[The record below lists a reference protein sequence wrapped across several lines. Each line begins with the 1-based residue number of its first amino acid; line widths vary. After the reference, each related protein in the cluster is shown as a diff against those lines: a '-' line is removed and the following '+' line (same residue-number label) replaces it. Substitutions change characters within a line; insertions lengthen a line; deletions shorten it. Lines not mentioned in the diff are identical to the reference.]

1 MTSTPVKDVGSV
13 LSNLG
18 SAIGNSVKVAAGEG
32 FQTVL
37 SGQAGRENA
46 GNAPDKAQASAKKT
60 PGDSLKAKDDHLAR
74 VKNRKPV
81 NVTQPD
87 SEEAEEISPEKQDE
101 VMALLGTAAA
111 DMMQEIADTFG
122 ISVEELQ
129 SIMQEMGMESI
140 DVLDQGRLGEL
151 LLKVAGAEDSYALLT
166 DSELYDN
173 YQELLGKLETV
184 LQEAG
189 EELDME
195 PGKIQETLEN
205 LSESP
210 SPREENP
217 AETLRE
223 IPVEVLTENPKEAQ
237 SQEKETVQERPEE
250 AADTSLQTVAQPEKV
265 SGTTQEPQTEAEGGK
280 YREHKEHS
288 DRGDHGSLFAQDARI
303 QFQPQFSTQVQQTG
317 ATSEAWST
325 DTQDIM
331 RQIMDF
337 MRLQVKADTSNLEMQ
352 LHPESLGTLQI
363 HLASKGGVVTANFIA
378 QNEAVKAAL
387 ESQMVQLKEHFE
399 QQGVKVE
406 AIEVTVQSHAF
417 ERNLDQGRGQN
428 SAQEQSSK
436 RTRTRRINLNDI
448 PEVESLEEEDA
459 LAAEMMAASGSQ
471 VDYTA

>member
-13 LSNLG
+13 LNSLSG
-18 SAIGNSVKVAAGEG
+18 AIGNNIKAATGMG

-37 SGQAGRENA
+37 NGQASRENA
-46 GNAPDKAQASAKKT
+46 GNAPHKAQASVKKT

-74 VKNRKPV
+74 MENRKSV
-81 NVTQPD
+81 NNAQTDSVE
-87 SEEAEEISPEKQDE
+87 SEEIPPEKLEEI
-101 VMALLGTAAA
+101 VALLGTAAA
-111 DMMQEIADTFG
+111 DMMQEIADAFG

-129 SIMQEMGMESI
+129 SIMQEIGMEPTS
-140 DVLDQGRLGEL
+140 VLDQGRLGEL

-173 YQELLGKLETV
+173 YQELLGKLETI
-184 LQEAG
+184 LQETG
-189 EELDME
+189 EELNME
-195 PGKIQETLEN
+195 PEQLQKTLED
-205 LSESP
+205 LS
-210 SPREENP
+210 
-217 AETLRE
+217 ETLRPGE
-223 IPVEVLTENPKEAQ
+223 EFPVEVLAENPEKTQ
-237 SQEKETVQERPEE
+237 PQEKQTVQEQPEE
-250 AADTSLQTVAQPEKV
+250 ALDASLQTAAQPEKV
-265 SGTTQEPQTEAEGGK
+265 SGSAKEPQTENEGGK
-280 YREHKEHS
+280 HREHS
-288 DRGDHGSLFAQDARI
+288 DRNDHGSLFAQDART
-303 QFQPQFSTQVQQTG
+303 QFQPQFGTQVQQTG
-317 ATSEAWST
+317 ATSQAWST

-337 MRLQVKADTSNLEMQ
+337 MRIQVKADTSNLEMQ

-387 ESQMVQLKEHFE
+387 ENQMVQLKENFE

-417 ERNLDQGRGQN
+417 DRNLDQGRGQD
-428 SAQEQSSK
+428 SAQDQSSK
-436 RTRTRRINLNDI
+436 RTRTRRINLSDA
-448 PEVESLEEEDA
+448 PTMESLDEEDA

>member
-13 LSNLG
+13 LSSLG
-18 SAIGNSVKVAAGEG
+18 NTIGNSTKAVMGTG

-37 SGQAGRENA
+37 NGQAGRENA
-46 GNAPDKAQASAKKT
+46 GNAPDKAQASVKKT

-74 VKNRKPV
+74 VENRKPV
-81 NVTQPD
+81 DVSQPD
-87 SEEAEEISPEKQDE
+87 SEESEEIPAEKLE
-101 VMALLGTAAA
+101 EIVALLGTAAA
-111 DMMQEIADTFG
+111 DMMQEIADAFG

-129 SIMQEMGMESI
+129 SIMQEIGMEPTS
-140 DVLDQGRLGEL
+140 VLDQGRLGEL
-151 LLKVAGAEDSYALLT
+151 LLRVAGAEDSYALLT

-184 LQEAG
+184 LQETG
-189 EELDME
+189 EELGME
-195 PGKIQETLEN
+195 PEQLQETLED
-205 LSESP
+205 LS
-210 SPREENP
+210 
-217 AETLRE
+217 ETLRPREE
-223 IPVEVLTENPKEAQ
+223 IPVEVLTEESEEVQPQGKESAQ
-237 SQEKETVQERPEE
+237 EQPEE
-250 AADTSLQTVAQPEKV
+250 AVDASLQTTVQPEKV
-265 SGTTQEPQTEAEGGK
+265 SGPAKEPQTEAEGGK
-280 YREHKEHS
+280 HREHS
-288 DRGDHGSLFAQDARI
+288 DRNDHGSLFAQDIRT
-303 QFQPQFSTQVQQTG
+303 QFQTQFSTQVQQTS
-317 ATSEAWST
+317 AASETWST

-337 MRLQVKADTSNLEMQ
+337 MKIQVKADTSNLEMQ

-387 ESQMVQLKEHFE
+387 ETQMVQLKENFE

-428 SAQEQSSK
+428 NTQDQSSK
-436 RTRTRRINLNDI
+436 RTRTRRINLNDA
-448 PEVESLEEEDA
+448 PAVENLEEEDA

>member
-13 LSNLG
+13 LSSLSG
-18 SAIGNSVKVAAGEG
+18 AIGNSTKAVVGAG

-37 SGQAGRENA
+37 NGQAGRGNA
-46 GNAPDKAQASAKKT
+46 GNAPDKAQASVKKT

-74 VKNRKPV
+74 VENRKTV
-81 NVTQPD
+81 DDAQTD
-87 SEEAEEISPEKQDE
+87 SAESEEIPPEKLEEIA
-101 VMALLGTAAA
+101 ALLGTAAA

-129 SIMQEMGMESI
+129 SIMQEIGMEPIS
-140 DVLDQGRLGEL
+140 VLDQGRLGEL
-151 LLKVAGAEDSYALLT
+151 LLKVAGAEDSYALLM

-173 YQELLGKLETV
+173 YQELLGKLETM
-184 LQEAG
+184 LQETG

-195 PGKIQETLEN
+195 PGQLQKTLEDLGETLN
-205 LSESP
+205 S
-210 SPREENP
+210 RE
-217 AETLRE
+217 E
-223 IPVEVLTENPKEAQ
+223 IPVEVLTEESEETQPQ
-237 SQEKETVQERPEE
+237 GKETVKAQPEE
-250 AADTSLQTVAQPEKV
+250 VADASLQTAAQPEKV
-265 SGTTQEPQTEAEGGK
+265 SGPAKEPQTEAEGGK
-280 YREHKEHS
+280 HREHS
-288 DRGDHGSLFAQDARI
+288 DRNDHGSLFAQDTRT
-303 QFQPQFSTQVQQTG
+303 QFQPQFGTQVQQTG

-337 MRLQVKADTSNLEMQ
+337 MRIQVKADTSNLEMQ

-363 HLASKGGVVTANFIA
+363 HLASKGGMVTANFIA
-378 QNEAVKAAL
+378 QNEAVKTAL
-387 ESQMVQLKEHFE
+387 ESQMVQLKENFE

-428 SAQEQSSK
+428 SAQDQSSK
-436 RTRTRRINLNDI
+436 RTRTRRINLSDA
-448 PEVESLEEEDA
+448 PAVESLEEEDA

>member
-13 LSNLG
+13 LSSLSG
-18 SAIGNSVKVAAGEG
+18 TIGNSTKAVVGAG

-37 SGQAGRENA
+37 NGQAGRGNA
-46 GNAPDKAQASAKKT
+46 GNAPDKAQASVKKT

-74 VKNRKPV
+74 VENRKSV
-81 NVTQPD
+81 DDAQTD
-87 SEEAEEISPEKQDE
+87 SAESEEIPPEKLEEI
-101 VMALLGTAAA
+101 VALLGTAAA

-129 SIMQEMGMESI
+129 SIMQEIGMEPIS
-140 DVLDQGRLGEL
+140 VLDQGRLGEL
-151 LLKVAGAEDSYALLT
+151 LLKVAGAEDSYALLM

-173 YQELLGKLETV
+173 YQELLGKLETM
-184 LQEAG
+184 LQETG

-195 PGKIQETLEN
+195 PGQLQKTLEDLGETLN
-205 LSESP
+205 S
-210 SPREENP
+210 RE
-217 AETLRE
+217 E
-223 IPVEVLTENPKEAQ
+223 IPVEVLTEESEETQPQ
-237 SQEKETVQERPEE
+237 GKETVKAQPEE
-250 AADTSLQTVAQPEKV
+250 AADASLQTAAQPEKV
-265 SGTTQEPQTEAEGGK
+265 SGPAKEPQTEAEGGK
-280 YREHKEHS
+280 HREHS
-288 DRGDHGSLFAQDARI
+288 DRNDHGSLFAQDTRT
-303 QFQPQFSTQVQQTG
+303 QFQPQFGTQVQQTG

-337 MRLQVKADTSNLEMQ
+337 MRIQVKADTSNLEMQ

-363 HLASKGGVVTANFIA
+363 HLASKGGMVTANFIA
-378 QNEAVKAAL
+378 QNEAVKTAL
-387 ESQMVQLKEHFE
+387 ESQMVQLKENFE

-428 SAQEQSSK
+428 SAQDQSSK
-436 RTRTRRINLNDI
+436 RTRTRRINLSDA
-448 PEVESLEEEDA
+448 PAVESLEEEDA

>member
-13 LSNLG
+13 LNSLS
-18 SAIGNSVKVAAGEG
+18 SAIGNSAKAAAGAG

-37 SGQAGRENA
+37 NGQAGRENA
-46 GNAPDKAQASAKKT
+46 GNAPDKTQASVKKT
-60 PGDSLKAKDDHLAR
+60 PGDSLKAKGDHLAR
-74 VKNRKPV
+74 VENRKTVSDAQTDPV
-81 NVTQPD
+81 E
-87 SEEAEEISPEKQDE
+87 SEEIPPEKMEEI
-101 VMALLGTAAA
+101 VAMLGTAVS
-111 DMMQEIADTFG
+111 DMMQEIADAFG

-129 SIMQEMGMESI
+129 GIMQEIGMEPAS
-140 DVLDQGRLGEL
+140 VLNQGRLGEL

-166 DSELYDN
+166 DSELYEN

-184 LQEAG
+184 LQETG

-195 PGKIQETLEN
+195 NEQLKETLEN
-205 LSESP
+205 LG
-210 SPREENP
+210 
-217 AETLRE
+217 ETLRPRDE
-223 IPVEVLTENPKEAQ
+223 ILMEVLKEESEEVQ
-237 SQEKETVQERPEE
+237 LQEKETVQEQPEE
-250 AADTSLQTVAQPEKV
+250 ANDASLQTDAQPEKV
-265 SGTTQEPQTEAEGGK
+265 SGPAKEPQTEAEGGK
-280 YREHKEHS
+280 QREHS
-288 DRGDHGSLFAQDARI
+288 DRSDHGNLFTQDART
-303 QFQPQFSTQVQQTG
+303 QFQPQFGTQVQQTG
-317 ATSEAWST
+317 AASEAWST

-337 MRLQVKADTSNLEMQ
+337 MRIQVKADTSNLEMQ

-387 ESQMVQLKEHFE
+387 ESQMVQLKESFE

-428 SAQEQSSK
+428 SEQDQSSK
-436 RTRTRRINLNDI
+436 RTRTRRINLSDA
-448 PEVESLEEEDA
+448 PVVESLEEEDA

>member
-13 LSNLG
+13 LNSLS
-18 SAIGNSVKVAAGEG
+18 SAIGNGVKATAGAG

-37 SGQAGRENA
+37 NGQAGRENA
-46 GNAPDKAQASAKKT
+46 GNAPDKAQASVKKT

-74 VKNRKPV
+74 VENRKPV
-81 NVTQPD
+81 NVAQTDPVE
-87 SEEAEEISPEKQDE
+87 SEEIPPEKLEE
-101 VMALLGTAAA
+101 VVAMLGTAAA

-129 SIMQEMGMESI
+129 SIMQEIGMEPIS
-140 DVLDQGRLGEL
+140 VLDQGRLGEL

-184 LQEAG
+184 LQETG

-195 PGKIQETLEN
+195 PEQLKETLED
-205 LSESP
+205 LG
-210 SPREENP
+210 
-217 AETLRE
+217 ETLRSREE
-223 IPVEVLTENPKEAQ
+223 IPVEVLTEESEEVQPQGKEN
-237 SQEKETVQERPEE
+237 VQEQPEE
-250 AADTSLQTVAQPEKV
+250 TTEATDASLQTAAQPEKV
-265 SGTTQEPQTEAEGGK
+265 SGPAKEPQTEAEGG
-280 YREHKEHS
+280 RQREHS
-288 DRGDHGSLFAQDARI
+288 DRNDQGSLFAQDART

-317 ATSEAWST
+317 AASEAWST

-331 RQIMDF
+331 KQIMDF
-337 MRLQVKADTSNLEMQ
+337 MRIQVKADTSNLEMQ

-387 ESQMVQLKEHFE
+387 ESQMVQLKENFE

-428 SAQEQSSK
+428 SAQDQSSK
-436 RTRTRRINLNDI
+436 RTRTRRINLSDV
-448 PEVESLEEEDA
+448 PAVESLEEEDA

>member
-13 LSNLG
+13 LSSLG
-18 SAIGNSVKVAAGEG
+18 NTIGNSTKAVTGTG

-37 SGQAGRENA
+37 NGQAGRENA
-46 GNAPDKAQASAKKT
+46 GNAPDTAQTSVKKT

-74 VKNRKPV
+74 VENRKPV
-81 NVTQPD
+81 DAPQPD
-87 SEEAEEISPEKQDE
+87 SEESEEIPAEKLE
-101 VMALLGTAAA
+101 EIMALLGTAAA

-129 SIMQEMGMESI
+129 SIMQEIGMEPTS
-140 DVLDQGRLGEL
+140 VLDQGRLGEL
-151 LLKVAGAEDSYALLT
+151 LLKVAGAEDPYALLT

-184 LQEAG
+184 LQETG

-195 PGKIQETLEN
+195 PEQLQEALED
-205 LSESP
+205 LS
-210 SPREENP
+210 
-217 AETLRE
+217 ETLRSQE
-223 IPVEVLTENPKEAQ
+223 EIPVDTQEKIPVEVLVENPEKTQ
-237 SQEKETVQERPEE
+237 PQEIETVQEQPEE
-250 AADTSLQTVAQPEKV
+250 AIDAGLQTAAQPEKV
-265 SGTTQEPQTEAEGGK
+265 SGPAKEPQTEAEGGK
-280 YREHKEHS
+280 HREHS
-288 DRGDHGSLFAQDARI
+288 DKNDHGSLFAQDART
-303 QFQPQFSTQVQQTG
+303 QFQPQYSTQVQQTG
-317 ATSEAWST
+317 VTSEAWST

-337 MRLQVKADTSNLEMQ
+337 MKIQVKADTSNLEMQ

-387 ESQMVQLKEHFE
+387 ETQMVQLKENFE

-428 SAQEQSSK
+428 STQDQSSR
-436 RTRTRRINLNDI
+436 RTRTRRIDLNDA
-448 PEVESLEEEDA
+448 PAVEDLEEEEA

>member
-13 LSNLG
+13 LNSLG
-18 SAIGNSVKVAAGEG
+18 STIGNSAKAAAGSG

-37 SGQAGRENA
+37 NGQAGKGNV
-46 GNAPDKAQASAKKT
+46 GNAPDKTQSSVKKT

-74 VKNRKPV
+74 VENRKPV
-81 NVTQPD
+81 NGAQPN
-87 SEEAEEISPEKQDE
+87 SEESEEIPAEKQGE
-101 VMALLGTAAA
+101 IVALLGTAVA
-111 DMMQEIADTFG
+111 DMMQEIADAFG

-129 SIMQEMGMESI
+129 SIMQEIGMEPTS
-140 DVLDQGRLGEL
+140 VLDQSRLGEL

-173 YQELLGKLETV
+173 YQELLGKLATV
-184 LQEAG
+184 LQETG
-189 EELDME
+189 EELGME
-195 PGKIQETLEN
+195 PEELQETLED
-205 LSESP
+205 LSEILRSQEGISGEAP
-210 SPREENP
+210 EE
-217 AETLRE
+217 
-223 IPVEVLTENPKEAQ
+223 ISVEVLTENPEKTQLQGKEN
-237 SQEKETVQERPEE
+237 VQEQPEE
-250 AADTSLQTVAQPEKV
+250 AVDASLQTAAQPEKV
-265 SGTTQEPQTEAEGGK
+265 SGSAKEPQTEAEGGK
-280 YREHKEHS
+280 HREHS
-288 DRGDHGSLFAQDARI
+288 DRNDHGSLFTQDIRT
-303 QFQPQFSTQVQQTG
+303 QFQTQFSTQVQQTS
-317 ATSEAWST
+317 AASETWST
-325 DTQDIM
+325 DTKNIM

-337 MRLQVKADTSNLEMQ
+337 MRIQVKADTSNLEMQ

-387 ESQMVQLKEHFE
+387 ETQMVQLKENFE

-428 SAQEQSSK
+428 STQDQSSK
-436 RTRTRRINLNDI
+436 KTRTRRINLNDA
-448 PEVESLEEEDA
+448 PAVENLEEEDA